1 MYKKLFTTIWKYS
14 KGMHVKLV
22 LTYTMFVMSN
32 VLLMLE
38 PYFLGKFFNV
48 IQEGGDNVL
57 KGSAFYLGIFVVIAL
72 LFWVFHGP
80 ARVMERSMSYR
91 MTQNF
96 VEDMFNKVT
105 KLPLKWHRDNHSG
118 KTINKINKASQALR
132 EFMEEGYV
140 YLETIIPFL
149 ASLIAIIVIMKLDGL
164 YVLLFAGLAI
174 FIITR
179 FDKFLIWSL
188 TQLNKKEHKIAST
201 LHDYVS
207 NITTVIT
214 LRLGKLAKNELIGK
228 ISAAYPLFQKRSKI
242 NEIKWFVVDMIVT
255 AAWFFT
261 LFLYVYR
268 SYTMDGVVMI
278 GTLVMLHGYVD
289 KFLDVFYGIAW
300 KYERFVMT
308 ATNLATVD
316 SLITAHDK
324 FAIGHPHKKVNR
336 RWRKIEIRNLFF
348 KHEDEKKHIHTLEN
362 INLDL
367 IRGKKIAFIGESG
380 SGKST
385 LMTILRGLVNANQ
398 LDLKIDGKEFNDLR
412 ILSSFTTLIPQ
423 DPEIFENTIG
433 YNVTMG
439 IPCKKSSILKAI
451 KVACFDKVLKKM
463 PEGLKT
469 DIREKGVNMSGGEKQ
484 RLALARGVFASKYS
498 DLVLMDEPTSSVDS
512 KNELQIYENLFKNF
526 KGKCVVSSI
535 HNHALLKLFDIVYEF
550 EKGEIKK
557 VTRR

>member
-1 MYKKLFTTIWKYS
+1 
-14 KGMHVKLV
+14 MHVKLV
-22 LTYTMFVMSN
+22 LTYTMFVISN